1 MGRKQNKVL
10 LRIIIAVQLL
20 RRRNYAEITSMRKL
34 LQLAFVLTAIMS
46 CSSALAQTCSQSGNT
61 HLYCVPIQAVE
72 DLSIPGS
79 KVVATVPPAFSG
91 LNASLGIELSDVPKP
106 SPASGIVFSFGPSGL
121 TRERE
126 LGPIFTERPSIVGRH
141 KLYVAFTYQYFEFDK
156 IDSVPL
162 KNIPLMLSGCQSGTS
177 GCITNPFIET
187 ESRLDLKVHQFTL
200 YATYGLLSRL
210 DVSVAVPLL
219 DVRMGMDTTCSI
231 CGQTQPN
238 GSLLLFTPN
247 SNAASAGGIGDV
259 TFRAKWTAIKGE
271 RAGLAVGVDLRT
283 PTGNDLNYLGS
294 GAIGVRPFAAVDYR
308 GRISPHASIGYEA
321 NGSSILAS
329 TDQIKAKS
337 LPNFLTYTV
346 GADFGILKTLSVT
359 ADLLGSTY
367 FNANKL
373 FLSPQGLG
381 PQGLGNTDVQCSLI
395 PGSTTCQTE
404 NFNTDSISLGAKY
417 NPRGNLLVTA
427 NVLFKL
433 DNNGLHYK
441 PAPMVGIS
449 YTF

>member
-1 MGRKQNKVL
+1 MSMSM
-10 LRIIIAVQLL
+10 
-20 RRRNYAEITSMRKL
+20 SMRKL
-34 LQLAFVLTAIMS
+34 LQLAFLLTAIMS
-46 CSSALAQTCSQSGNT
+46 SSSALAQTCSQSGNN

-72 DLSIPGS
+72 NLSYAGS
-79 KVVATVPPAFSG
+79 SSSAVAGAQVPPAFSA
-91 LNASLGIELSDVPKP
+91 LNASVGIQLSDVPKP

-126 LGPIFTERPSIVGRH
+126 LGPIFSERPSGVGRH

-156 IDSVPL
+156 VDSVPL
-162 KNIPLMLSGCQSGTS
+162 KNIPLLINGCVPVPGAPCSPS
-177 GCITNPFIET
+177 PNPFIAT

-200 YATYGLLSRL
+200 YATYGLLKRL

-219 DVRMGMDTTCSI
+219 DVRMGMQTVCSI
-231 CGQTQPN
+231 CGQTQSN
-238 GSLLLFTPN
+238 GSLLVFTPN
-247 SNAASAGGIGDV
+247 VNAASAGGIGDV

-271 RAGLAVGVDLRT
+271 RLGAAVGVDLRA

-294 GAIGVRPFAAVDYR
+294 GAVGVRPFAAVDYR

-329 TDQIKAKS
+329 TDQISAKS
-337 LPNFLTYTV
+337 LPDFLTYTA
-346 GADFGILKTLSVT
+346 GADFGLLKTLSVT
-359 ADLLGSTY
+359 GDLLGTTY
-367 FNANKL
+367 FNANRL
-373 FLSPQGLG
+373 LLG
-381 PQGLGNTDVQCSLI
+381 SVAGAQGLGNAEIACSLT
-395 PGSTTCQTE
+395 SAKTCQGQT
-404 NFNTDSISLGAKY
+404 FNTDSFSVGAKY
-417 NPRGNLLVTA
+417 NPKGNLLATA

-441 PAPMVGIS
+441 PAPMAGIS

>member
-1 MGRKQNKVL
+1 
-10 LRIIIAVQLL
+10 
-20 RRRNYAEITSMRKL
+20 MRKL
-34 LQLAFVLTAIMS
+34 LLFAFLLTAIMS
-46 CSSALAQTCSQSGNT
+46 CSSALAQTCSQSGNSR
-61 HLYCVPIQAVE
+61 LYCVPILSVE
-72 DLSIPGS
+72 KLSIPGS
-79 KVVATVPPAFSG
+79 TVVPTVPPAFSA
-91 LNASLGIELSDVPKP
+91 LNSSLGIQLSDVPKP

-156 IDSVPL
+156 IDSVSL
-162 KNIPLMLSGCQSGTS
+162 KNIPLLLSGCQTGTT
-177 GCITNPFIET
+177 GCTNNPFIAT

-200 YATYGLLSRL
+200 YATYGILSRL

-219 DVRMGMDTTCSI
+219 DVRMGMTTACSI
-231 CGQTQPN
+231 CGQTQPDGN
-238 GSLLLFTPN
+238 LLLFTPN
-247 SNAASAGGIGDV
+247 VTAANAGGIGDV
-259 TFRAKWTAIKGE
+259 TFRVKGTVLKGE
-271 RAGLAVGVDLRT
+271 KAGLAVGVDLRA

-308 GRISPHASIGYEA
+308 GRISPHASIGYQA

-329 TDQIKAKS
+329 TDQSTSKS

-346 GADFGILKTLSVT
+346 GADFGVLKSLSVT
-359 ADLLGSTY
+359 ADLLGATY
-367 FNANKL
+367 FNASRL
-373 FLSPQGLG
+373 LLGTVTG
-381 PQGLGNTDVQCSLI
+381 PQGLGNHDVTCSLT
-395 PGSTTCQTE
+395 SNSTCQGQT
-404 NFNTDSISLGAKY
+404 FNTDSFSVGAKY

-441 PAPMVGIS
+441 PAPMAGIS

>member
-1 MGRKQNKVL
+1 
-10 LRIIIAVQLL
+10 
-20 RRRNYAEITSMRKL
+20 MRKL
-34 LQLAFVLTAIMS
+34 LRFALLLTAIMN

-72 DLSIPGS
+72 NLSIPGATI
-79 KVVATVPPAFSG
+79 VPTVPPAFSA
-91 LNASLGIELSDVPKP
+91 LNSSLGIQLSDVPKP

-141 KLYVAFTYQYFEFDK
+141 KVYVAFTYQYFEFDK

-162 KNIPLMLSGCQSGTS
+162 KSIPLLLSGCVTGTA
-177 GCITNPFIET
+177 GCTANPFIAT
-187 ESRLDLKVHQFTL
+187 QSRLDLKVHQFTL
-200 YATYGLLSRL
+200 YATYGVLNRL

-219 DVRMGMDTTCSI
+219 DVRMGMETTCSI
-231 CGQTQPN
+231 CGQTLPPSSTLPS
-238 GSLLLFTPN
+238 GGLLVFTPN
-247 SNAASAGGIGDV
+247 VNAASAGGIGDV
-259 TFRAKWTAIKGE
+259 TFRVKGTVLKGE

-329 TDQIKAKS
+329 TNQITSKS
-337 LPNFLTYTV
+337 LPDFLTYTV
-346 GADFGILKTLSVT
+346 GADFGVLKSLSVT
-359 ADLLGSTY
+359 GDLLGTTY
-367 FNANKL
+367 FNASRL
-373 FLSPQGLG
+373 VVGTVSG
-381 PQGLGNTDVQCSLI
+381 PQGLGNSDVNCSLA
-395 PGSTTCQTE
+395 SNSTCQGQT
-404 NFNTDSISLGAKY
+404 FNTDSFSIGAKY
-417 NPRGNLLVTA
+417 NPKGNLLVTA
-427 NVLFKL
+427 NILFKL

-441 PAPMVGIS
+441 PAPMVGVS